1 MNKKELTD
9 IIRKA
14 VQEKIHLAKVQ
25 NDDNVQEFS
34 YLRDTLTDLLTDQY
48 ETFINGVNWIA
59 PKPTTF
65 RVDLRNGQHF
75 LLIWNVDDFQAV
87 VAGKRFD
94 LSSLPQQENAT
105 KAISRLLYT
114 KVNIQKENDL
124 AAIDTGVTAGTP
136 GALPDTT
143 PAGATSGNTGTPGAE
158 ATPAPEG
165 GEPSEEELT
174 TI

>member
-9 IIRKA
+9 IVRKA
-14 VQEKIHLAKVQ
+14 VKEKIHLSKVN

-48 ETFINGVNWIA
+48 PTFINGVDWVA

-65 RVDLRNGQHF
+65 RINLRNGQYF
-75 LLIWNVDDFQAV
+75 MLIWNTDDFQAIV
-87 VAGKRFD
+87 GGKKYD

-114 KVNIQKENDL
+114 KVNVQKENDL
-124 AAIDTGVTAGTP
+124 AAIDSGMPGAGAP
-136 GALPDTT
+136 ALGGAPAGGALPE
-143 PAGATSGNTGTPGAE
+143 PGAE
-158 ATPAPEG
+158 AGATETPPE
-165 GEPSEEELT
+165 EEQPSEEEVA

>member
-9 IIRKA
+9 IVRSA
-14 VQEKIHLAKVQ
+14 VKEKIHLSKIN

-48 ETFINGVNWIA
+48 PTFINGVDWVA

-65 RVDLRNGQHF
+65 RINLRNGQYF
-75 LLIWNVDDFQAV
+75 MLIWNTDDFQAIV
-87 VAGKRFD
+87 GGKKYD

-114 KVNIQKENDL
+114 KVNVQKENDL
-124 AAIDTGVTAGTP
+124 SAIDSGIPGP
-136 GALPDTT
+136 GA
-143 PAGATSGNTGTPGAE
+143 PAPGAIAGGVAPEPGAE
-158 ATPAPEG
+158 AGATTPPE
-165 GEPSEEELT
+165 EEQPSEEEVA

>member
-9 IIRKA
+9 IVRKA
-14 VQEKIHLAKVQ
+14 VKEKIHLSNVK
-25 NDDNVQEFS
+25 NDDNVQEFT

-48 ETFINGVNWIA
+48 PTFINGVDWVA

-65 RVDLRNGQHF
+65 RVNLRNGQYF
-75 LLIWNVDDFQAV
+75 MLIWNVDDFQAI
-87 VAGKRFD
+87 VAGKKYD

-114 KVNIQKENDL
+114 KVNVQKENDL
-124 AAIDTGVTAGTP
+124 ATLDSGLP
-136 GALPDTT
+136 GAGAPVPGSLSGGVSPEPGGAVPESPETPPD
-143 PAGATSGNTGTPGAE
+143 E
-158 ATPAPEG
+158 EQ
-165 GEPSEEELT
+165 PSEKEVA

>member
-9 IIRKA
+9 IVRKA
-14 VQEKIHLAKVQ
+14 VKEKIHLSKVN

-48 ETFINGVNWIA
+48 PTFINGVDWVA

-65 RVDLRNGQHF
+65 RVNLRNDQF
-75 LLIWNVDDFQAV
+75 FMLIWNTDDFQAIV
-87 VAGKRFD
+87 GGKKYD

-105 KAISRLLYT
+105 KAIARLLYT

-124 AAIDTGVTAGTP
+124 ATLDP
-136 GALPDTT
+136 GLP
-143 PAGATSGNTGTPGAE
+143 PAGAPGTGDISDGVVSEPGGAIKPTTP
-158 ATPAPEG
+158 PEE
-165 GEPSEEELT
+165 GEPSEEEVA

>member
-9 IIRKA
+9 IVRKA
-14 VQEKIHLAKVQ
+14 VKEKIHLSKVN

-48 ETFINGVNWIA
+48 PTFINGVDWVA

-65 RVDLRNGQHF
+65 RINLRNGQYF
-75 LLIWNVDDFQAV
+75 MLIWNTDDFQAIV
-87 VAGKRFD
+87 GGKKYD

-105 KAISRLLYT
+105 KAIARLLYT
-114 KVNIQKENDL
+114 KVNVQKENDL
-124 AAIDTGVTAGTP
+124 AAIDSGIPGP
-136 GALPDTT
+136 GA
-143 PAGATSGNTGTPGAE
+143 AAPGAIAGGE
-158 ATPAPEG
+158 LPAPGAPATPPEEG
-165 GEPSEEELT
+165 QPSEEEVA

>member
-9 IIRKA
+9 IVRKA
-14 VQEKIHLAKVQ
+14 VKEKIHLSKVN

-48 ETFINGVNWIA
+48 PTFINGVDWVA

-65 RVDLRNGQHF
+65 RINLRNGQYF
-75 LLIWNVDDFQAV
+75 MLIWNTDDFQAIV
-87 VAGKRFD
+87 GGKKYD

-114 KVNIQKENDL
+114 KVNVQKENDL
-124 AAIDTGVTAGTP
+124 AALDSGLPAPGAPVPGAMTGGASPEPG
-136 GALPDTT
+136 GALP
-143 PAGATSGNTGTPGAE
+143 G
-158 ATPAPEG
+158 APETAP
-165 GEPSEEELT
+165 EEEQPSEEEVA

>member
-9 IIRKA
+9 IVRKA
-14 VQEKIHLAKVQ
+14 VKEKIHLSKVN

-48 ETFINGVNWIA
+48 PTFINGVDWVA

-65 RVDLRNGQHF
+65 RINLRNGQYF
-75 LLIWNVDDFQAV
+75 MLIWNTDDFQAIV
-87 VAGKRFD
+87 GGKKYD

-114 KVNIQKENDL
+114 KVNVQKENDL
-124 AAIDTGVTAGTP
+124 AALDSGIPAP
-136 GALPDTT
+136 GAPA
-143 PAGATSGNTGTPGAE
+143 PGAMAGGVAPEPGAPEAGA
-158 ATPAPEG
+158 ATPPE
-165 GEPSEEELT
+165 EEQPSEEEVA

>member
-9 IIRKA
+9 IVRKA
-14 VQEKIHLAKVQ
+14 VKEKIHLSKVN

-48 ETFINGVNWIA
+48 PTFIDGVDWVA

-65 RVDLRNGQHF
+65 RINLRNGQYF
-75 LLIWNVDDFQAV
+75 MLIWNTDDFQAIV
-87 VAGKRFD
+87 GGKKYD

-105 KAISRLLYT
+105 KSIARLLYT
-114 KVNIQKENDL
+114 KVNVQKENDL
-124 AAIDTGVTAGTP
+124 AAIDSGIPGP
-136 GALPDTT
+136 GAPAPGAIAGGELP
-143 PAGATSGNTGTPGAE
+143 APGAE
-158 ATPAPEG
+158 VGATPPE
-165 GEPSEEELT
+165 EEQPSEEEVA

>member
-9 IIRKA
+9 IVRKA
-14 VQEKIHLAKVQ
+14 VKEKIHLSKVN

-48 ETFINGVNWIA
+48 PTFIKGVDWVA

-65 RVDLRNGQHF
+65 RVNLRNGQYF
-75 LLIWNVDDFQAV
+75 MLIWNTDDFQAIV
-87 VAGKRFD
+87 GGKKYD

-105 KAISRLLYT
+105 KSISRLLYT
-114 KVNIQKENDL
+114 KVNVQKESDL
-124 AAIDTGVTAGTP
+124 AAIDSGIPGPGAPAPGAIAGGTP
-136 GALPDTT
+136 
-143 PAGATSGNTGTPGAE
+143 
-158 ATPAPEG
+158 PAPEAG
-165 GEPSEEELT
+165 AGEPGTPPEEEQPSEEEVA

>member
-9 IIRKA
+9 IVRKA
-14 VQEKIHLAKVQ
+14 VKEKIHLSKVN

-48 ETFINGVNWIA
+48 PTFINGVDWVA

-65 RVDLRNGQHF
+65 RINLRNGQYF
-75 LLIWNVDDFQAV
+75 MLIWNTDDFQAIV
-87 VAGKRFD
+87 GGKKYD

-105 KAISRLLYT
+105 KSIARLLYT
-114 KVNIQKENDL
+114 KVNVQKENDL
-124 AAIDTGVTAGTP
+124 AAIDSGIPGP
-136 GALPDTT
+136 GAPAPGGT
-143 PAGATSGNTGTPGAE
+143 PAGGILPEPGAP
-158 ATPAPEG
+158 ATPPEE
-165 GEPSEEELT
+165 GEPSEEEVA

>member
-9 IIRKA
+9 IVRKA
-14 VQEKIHLAKVQ
+14 VKEKIHLSKVN

-48 ETFINGVNWIA
+48 PTFINGVDWVA

-65 RVDLRNGQHF
+65 RVNLRNGQYF
-75 LLIWNVDDFQAV
+75 MLIWNTDDFQAIV
-87 VAGKRFD
+87 GGKKYD

-114 KVNIQKENDL
+114 KVNVQKESDL
-124 AAIDTGVTAGTP
+124 AALDSG
-136 GALPDTT
+136 LP
-143 PAGATSGNTGTPGAE
+143 PAGAPAPGAMAGGVAPE
-158 ATPAPEG
+158 PGAPEAGAATPPE
-165 GEPSEEELT
+165 EEQPSEEEVA

>member
-9 IIRKA
+9 IVRKA
-14 VQEKIHLAKVQ
+14 VKEKIHLSNVK
-25 NDDNVQEFS
+25 NDDNVQEFT

-48 ETFINGVNWIA
+48 PTFINGVDWVA

-65 RVDLRNGQHF
+65 RVNLRNGQYF
-75 LLIWNVDDFQAV
+75 MLIWNVDDFQAI
-87 VAGKRFD
+87 VAGKKYD

-114 KVNIQKENDL
+114 KVNVQKENDL
-124 AAIDTGVTAGTP
+124 ATLDSGLP
-136 GALPDTT
+136 GAGAPVPGSLSGGVSPEPGGAVPGSPET
-143 PAGATSGNTGTPGAE
+143 PPGE
-158 ATPAPEG
+158 EQ
-165 GEPSEEELT
+165 PSEKEVA

>member
-9 IIRKA
+9 IVRKA
-14 VQEKIHLAKVQ
+14 VKEKIHLSKVN

-48 ETFINGVNWIA
+48 PTFINGVDWVA

-65 RVDLRNGQHF
+65 RINLRNGQYF
-75 LLIWNVDDFQAV
+75 MLIWNTDDFQAI
-87 VAGKRFD
+87 VAGKKYD

-114 KVNIQKENDL
+114 KVNVQKENDL
-124 AAIDTGVTAGTP
+124 AAIDSGMP
-136 GALPDTT
+136 
-143 PAGATSGNTGTPGAE
+143 PAGAPAPGAIAGGAAPE
-158 ATPAPEG
+158 PGAPEAGAATPPE
-165 GEPSEEELT
+165 EEQPSEEEVA

>member
-9 IIRKA
+9 IVRKA
-14 VQEKIHLAKVQ
+14 VKEKIHLSKVN

-48 ETFINGVNWIA
+48 PTFINGVDWVA

-65 RVDLRNGQHF
+65 RVNLRNGQYF
-75 LLIWNVDDFQAV
+75 MLIWNTDDFQAIV
-87 VAGKRFD
+87 GGKKYD

-114 KVNIQKENDL
+114 KVNVQKENDL
-124 AAIDTGVTAGTP
+124 AAIDSGIP
-136 GALPDTT
+136 GAGAPALGGAPTGGTLPE
-143 PAGATSGNTGTPGAE
+143 PGAE
-158 ATPAPEG
+158 AGAPATPPE
-165 GEPSEEELT
+165 EEQPSEEEVA

>member
-9 IIRKA
+9 IVRKA
-14 VQEKIHLAKVQ
+14 VKEKIHLSKVN

-48 ETFINGVNWIA
+48 PTFINGVDWVA

-65 RVDLRNGQHF
+65 RINLRNGQYF
-75 LLIWNVDDFQAV
+75 MLIWNTDDFQAI
-87 VAGKRFD
+87 VAGKKYD

-114 KVNIQKENDL
+114 KVNVQKENDL
-124 AAIDTGVTAGTP
+124 AAIDSGIP
-136 GALPDTT
+136 
-143 PAGATSGNTGTPGAE
+143 PAGAPAPGAMAGGVAPE
-158 ATPAPEG
+158 PGAPEAGAATPPE
-165 GEPSEEELT
+165 EEQPSEEEVA

>member
-9 IIRKA
+9 IVRKA
-14 VQEKIHLAKVQ
+14 VKEKIHLSKVN

-48 ETFINGVNWIA
+48 PTFINGVDWVA

-65 RVDLRNGQHF
+65 RINLRNGQYF
-75 LLIWNVDDFQAV
+75 MLIWNTDDFQAIV
-87 VAGKRFD
+87 GGKKYD

-114 KVNIQKENDL
+114 KVNVQKENDL
-124 AAIDTGVTAGTP
+124 AAIDSGIP
-136 GALPDTT
+136 
-143 PAGATSGNTGTPGAE
+143 PAGAPAPGAI
-158 ATPAPEG
+158 AGGVAPEPG
-165 GEPSEEELT
+165 APEAGAATTPEEEQPSEEEVA